1 MKVTVKYMPK
11 SENQKQK
18 LLYLLK
24 FFYEETDEA
33 HTLTVN
39 QIIDK
44 LEKNGISAARR
55 SIYDDIR
62 TLQDFGIDIV
72 MKKSKTC
79 EYFLGSRL
87 FEAAELK
94 ILIDSIQS
102 SRFITKKKSES
113 IIKRLKQLASKPQS
127 RKFSGQIFIYDRIK
141 SMNEC
146 ILYNVDT
153 LHNAIAENRKIIF
166 KYFDYDIK
174 KQKIFRKNGESY
186 FANPLALTFDNENYY
201 LIAYNEK
208 YEDYVHYRVDKMTDI
223 EISKEKRIVPN
234 EKFNAAE
241 YVKPMFSMFDGE
253 VEYITAVFHISYL
266 NVIIDR
272 FGDNVILRETEDEEC
287 FQATFKAAVSS
298 TFLSW
303 IIGFGAGALILS
315 PQWVADEVKNLA
327 LEAAQM
333 YEDDT

>member
-1 MKVTVKYMPK
+1 MPK
-11 SENQKQK
+11 SEKQKQK

-24 FFYEETDEA
+24 FFYEETDEE

-39 QIIDK
+39 QMIDK
-44 LEKNGISAARR
+44 LEQNGISAARR

-72 MKKSKTC
+72 MRKSKTC

-87 FEAAELK
+87 FETSELK

-102 SRFITKKKSES
+102 SKFITKKKSES

-127 RKFSGQIFIYDRIK
+127 RKFSGQIYIYDRIK
-141 SMNEC
+141 AMNEC

-153 LHNAIAENRKIIF
+153 LHNAIAENRKVTF
-166 KYFDYDIK
+166 RYFDYNIK
-174 KQKIFRKNGESY
+174 REKVFRKNGEPYS
-186 FANPLALTFDNENYY
+186 ANPLALTFDNENYY
-201 LIAYNEK
+201 LISYNDK
-208 YEDYVHYRVDKMTDI
+208 YEDYVHYRVDKMVDI
-223 EISKEKRIVPN
+223 EISKEKRIMPK

-253 VEYITAVFHISYL
+253 VEHITALFHISYL

-272 FGDNVILRETEDEEC
+272 FGDNVILRETEDAEC
-287 FQATFKAAVSS
+287 FQATFKAAVSP

-315 PQWVADEVKNLA
+315 PQWVADEVRNLA
-327 LEAAQM
+327 LEVTKM
-333 YEDDT
+333 YGNDT

>member
-1 MKVTVKYMPK
+1 MPK

-24 FFYEETDEA
+24 FFYEETDEE

-39 QIIDK
+39 RIIDK
-44 LEKNGISAARR
+44 LNQNGIAAARR

-62 TLQDFGIDIV
+62 VLQDFGIDIV
-72 MKKSKTC
+72 MRKSKTC
-79 EYFLGSRL
+79 EYFLSSRL
-87 FEAAELK
+87 FETPELK

-127 RKFSGQIFIYDRIK
+127 RKFSGQIYIYDRIK

-153 LHNAIAENRKIIF
+153 LHNAIAENRKVTF
-166 KYFDYDIK
+166 RYFDYNIK
-174 KQKIFRKNGESY
+174 REKVFRKNGEPYSD
-186 FANPLALTFDNENYY
+186 NPLALTFDNENYY
-201 LIAYNEK
+201 LISYNDK
-208 YEDYVHYRVDKMTDI
+208 YEDYVHYRVDKMVDI
-223 EISKEKRIVPN
+223 EISKEKRIMPK

-253 VEYITAVFHISYL
+253 VEHITALFHISYL

-272 FGDNVILRETEDEEC
+272 FGDNVILRETEDAEC
-287 FQATFKAAVSS
+287 FQATFKAAVSP

-315 PQWVADEVKNLA
+315 TQWVADEVRNLA
-327 LEAAQM
+327 LEVTKM
-333 YEDDT
+333 YENDT

>member
-1 MKVTVKYMPK
+1 MPR

-24 FFYEETDEA
+24 FFYEETDEE

-44 LEKNGISAARR
+44 LNQNGIAAARR

-72 MKKSKTC
+72 MRKSKTC
-79 EYFLGSRL
+79 EYFLSSRL
-87 FEAAELK
+87 FETPELK

-127 RKFSGQIFIYDRIK
+127 RKFSGQIYIYDRIK

-153 LHNAIAENRKIIF
+153 LHNAIAENRKVMF
-166 KYFDYDIK
+166 RYFDYNIK
-174 KQKIFRKNGESY
+174 REKVFRKNSESY
-186 FANPLALTFDNENYY
+186 SVSPLALTFDNKNYY
-201 LIAYNEK
+201 LISYNDK
-208 YEDYVHYRVDKMTDI
+208 YEDYVHYRVDKMVDI
-223 EISKEKRIVPN
+223 EISKEKRILP
-234 EKFNAAE
+234 EKRFNAAE

-253 VEYITAVFHISYL
+253 VENITALFHISYL

-272 FGDNVILRETEDEEC
+272 FGDNVILRETEDAEC
-287 FQATFKAAVSS
+287 FQATFKAAVSP

-315 PQWVADEVKNLA
+315 PQWVADEVKKLA
-327 LEAAQM
+327 LEAAEM
-333 YEDDT
+333 YENNI

>member
-1 MKVTVKYMPK
+1 MPK

-24 FFYEETDEA
+24 FFYEETDEE

-39 QIIDK
+39 EIIAK
-44 LEKNGISAARR
+44 LEQNGISAARR

-62 TLQDFGIDIV
+62 VLQYFGIDID
-72 MKKSKTC
+72 MRKSKTC
-79 EYFLGSRL
+79 EYFLASRL
-87 FEAAELK
+87 FETSELK

-127 RKFSGQIFIYDRIK
+127 RKFSGQIYIYDRIK

-153 LHNAIAENRKIIF
+153 LHNAIAENRKVTF
-166 KYFDYDIK
+166 RYFDYNIK
-174 KQKIFRKNGESY
+174 REKVFRKNGESY
-186 FANPLALTFDNENYY
+186 SVSPLALTFDNENYY
-201 LIAYNEK
+201 LISYNDK
-208 YEDYVHYRVDKMTDI
+208 YEDYVHYRVDKMVDI
-223 EISKEKRIVPN
+223 EISKEKRIMPK

-253 VEYITAVFHISYL
+253 VEHITALFHISYL

-272 FGDNVILRETEDEEC
+272 FGDSVILRETEDAEC
-287 FQATFKAAVSS
+287 FQATFKAAISPN
-298 TFLSW
+298 FLSW

-315 PQWVADEVKNLA
+315 PQWVADEVRNLA
-327 LEAAQM
+327 LEAAGM
-333 YEDDT
+333 YENDT

>member
-1 MKVTVKYMPK
+1 MPR

-24 FFYEETDEA
+24 FFYEETDEE

-44 LEKNGISAARR
+44 LNQNGIAAARR

-72 MKKSKTC
+72 MRKSKTC
-79 EYFLGSRL
+79 EYFLSSRL
-87 FEAAELK
+87 FETSELK

-127 RKFSGQIFIYDRIK
+127 RKFSGQIYIYDRIK

-153 LHNAIAENRKIIF
+153 LHNAIAENRKVMF
-166 KYFDYDIK
+166 RYFDYNIK
-174 KQKIFRKNGESY
+174 REKVFRKNSESY
-186 FANPLALTFDNENYY
+186 SVSPLALTFDNENYY
-201 LIAYNEK
+201 LISYNDK
-208 YEDYVHYRVDKMTDI
+208 YEDYVHYRVDKMVDI
-223 EISKEKRIVPN
+223 EISKEKRIMPK

-241 YVKPMFSMFDGE
+241 YVKPMFSMFDGK
-253 VEYITAVFHISYL
+253 VEHITALFHISYL

-272 FGDNVILRETEDEEC
+272 FGDNVTLRETEDEEC
-287 FQATFKAAVSS
+287 FQATFKAAVSP

-315 PQWVADEVKNLA
+315 PQWVADEVKKLA
-327 LEAAQM
+327 LEAAEM
-333 YEDDT
+333 YENNI

>member
-1 MKVTVKYMPK
+1 MPK

-24 FFYEETDEA
+24 FFYEETDEENM
-33 HTLTVN
+33 LTVN
-39 QIIDK
+39 EIIAK
-44 LEKNGISAARR
+44 LERNGISAARR

-72 MKKSKTC
+72 MRKSKTC
-79 EYFLGSRL
+79 EYFLASRL
-87 FEAAELK
+87 FETAELK

-113 IIKRLKQLASKPQS
+113 VIKKLKGLASKPRS
-127 RKFSGQIFIYDRIK
+127 RKFSGQIYIYDRIK

-153 LHNAIAENRKIIF
+153 LHNAIAENKKITF
-166 KYFDYDIK
+166 QYFDYNIK
-174 KQKIFRKNGESY
+174 REKVFRKKGESY
-186 FANPLALTFDNENYY
+186 YTNPLALTFDNQNYY

-223 EISKEKRIVPN
+223 EVSTEKRIMPKK
-234 EKFNAAE
+234 KFNAAE
-241 YVKPMFSMFDGE
+241 YVKPMFSMFDGK
-253 VEYITAVFHISYL
+253 VEHITALFHISYL

-272 FGDNVILRETEDEEC
+272 FGDNVALRETEDKEC
-287 FQATFKAAVSS
+287 FQAIFQAAVSP

-327 LEAAQM
+327 LEVAEM
-333 YEDDT
+333 YDDNL

>member
-1 MKVTVKYMPK
+1 MPK

-24 FFYEETDEA
+24 FFYEETDEE

-39 QIIDK
+39 QMIDK
-44 LEKNGISAARR
+44 LEQNGISAARR

-62 TLQDFGIDIV
+62 TLQDFGVDIV
-72 MKKSKTC
+72 MRKSKTC

-87 FEAAELK
+87 FETPELK

-127 RKFSGQIFIYDRIK
+127 RKFSGQIYIYDRIK

-153 LHNAIAENRKIIF
+153 LHNAIAENRKVTF
-166 KYFDYDIK
+166 RYFDYNIK
-174 KQKIFRKNGESY
+174 REKVFRKNGEPYS
-186 FANPLALTFDNENYY
+186 ANPLALTFDNENYY
-201 LIAYNEK
+201 LISYNDK
-208 YEDYVHYRVDKMTDI
+208 YEDYVHYRVDKMVDI
-223 EISKEKRIVPN
+223 EISKEKRIMPK

-241 YVKPMFSMFDGE
+241 YVKPMFSMFDGK
-253 VEYITAVFHISYL
+253 VEHITALFHMSYL

-272 FGDNVILRETEDEEC
+272 FGNNVILRETEDAEC
-287 FQATFKAAVSS
+287 FQATFKAAVSP

-315 PQWVADEVKNLA
+315 PQWVADEVRNLA
-327 LEAAQM
+327 LEVTKM
-333 YEDDT
+333 YGNDT

>member
-1 MKVTVKYMPK
+1 MPK

-24 FFYEETDEA
+24 FFYEETDEE

-39 QIIDK
+39 QMIDK
-44 LEKNGISAARR
+44 LEQNGISAARR

-72 MKKSKTC
+72 MRKSKTC

-87 FEAAELK
+87 FETSELK

-102 SRFITKKKSES
+102 SKFITKKKSES

-127 RKFSGQIFIYDRIK
+127 CKFSEQIYIYDRIK
-141 SMNEC
+141 AMNEC

-153 LHNAIAENRKIIF
+153 LHNAIAENRKVTF
-166 KYFDYDIK
+166 RYFDYNIK
-174 KQKIFRKNGESY
+174 REKVFRKNGEPYS
-186 FANPLALTFDNENYY
+186 ANPLALTFDNENYY
-201 LIAYNEK
+201 LISYNDK
-208 YEDYVHYRVDKMTDI
+208 YEDYVHYRVDKMVDI
-223 EISKEKRIVPN
+223 EISKEKRIMPK

-253 VEYITAVFHISYL
+253 VEHITALFHISYL

-272 FGDNVILRETEDEEC
+272 FGDNVILRETEDVEC
-287 FQATFKAAVSS
+287 FQATFKAAVSP

-315 PQWVADEVKNLA
+315 PQWVADEVRNLD
-327 LEAAQM
+327 LEVTKM
-333 YEDDT
+333 YGNDT

>member
-1 MKVTVKYMPK
+1 MPR

-24 FFYEETDEA
+24 FFYEETDEE

-44 LEKNGISAARR
+44 LNQNGIAAARR

-72 MKKSKTC
+72 MRKSKTC
-79 EYFLGSRL
+79 EYFLSSRL
-87 FEAAELK
+87 FETPELK

-127 RKFSGQIFIYDRIK
+127 RKFSGQIYIYDRIK

-153 LHNAIAENRKIIF
+153 LHNAIAENRKVMF
-166 KYFDYDIK
+166 RYFDYNIK
-174 KQKIFRKNGESY
+174 REKVFRKNSESY
-186 FANPLALTFDNENYY
+186 SVSPLALTFDNENYY
-201 LIAYNEK
+201 LISYNDK
-208 YEDYVHYRVDKMTDI
+208 YEDYVHYRVDKMVDI
-223 EISKEKRIVPN
+223 EISKEKRIMPK

-241 YVKPMFSMFDGE
+241 YVKPMFSMFDGK
-253 VEYITAVFHISYL
+253 VEHITALFHISYL

-272 FGDNVILRETEDEEC
+272 FGDNVTLRETEDEEC
-287 FQATFKAAVSS
+287 FQATFKAAVSP

-315 PQWVADEVKNLA
+315 PQWVADEVKKLA
-327 LEAAQM
+327 LEAAEM
-333 YEDDT
+333 YENNI

>member
-1 MKVTVKYMPK
+1 MPK

-24 FFYEETDEA
+24 FFYEETDEE

-39 QIIDK
+39 QMIDK
-44 LEKNGISAARR
+44 LEQNGISAARR

-62 TLQDFGIDIV
+62 TLQDFGIDII
-72 MKKSKTC
+72 MRKSKTC
-79 EYFLGSRL
+79 EYFLASRL
-87 FEAAELK
+87 FETSELK

-127 RKFSGQIFIYDRIK
+127 RKFSGQIYIYDRIK

-153 LHNAIAENRKIIF
+153 LHNAIAENRKVTF
-166 KYFDYDIK
+166 RYFDYNIK
-174 KQKIFRKNGESY
+174 REKVFRKNGEFYS
-186 FANPLALTFDNENYY
+186 ANPLALTFDNENYY
-201 LIAYNEK
+201 LISYNDK
-208 YEDYVHYRVDKMTDI
+208 YKDYVHYRVDKMVDI
-223 EISKEKRIVPN
+223 EISKEKRIMPK

-253 VEYITAVFHISYL
+253 VEHITALFHISYL

-272 FGDNVILRETEDEEC
+272 FGDNVILRETEDAEC
-287 FQATFKAAVSS
+287 FQATFKAAVSPN
-298 TFLSW
+298 FLSW

-327 LEAAQM
+327 LETAKM

>member
-1 MKVTVKYMPK
+1 MPR

-24 FFYEETDEA
+24 FFYEETDEE

-44 LEKNGISAARR
+44 LNQNGIAAARR

-72 MKKSKTC
+72 MRKSKTC
-79 EYFLGSRL
+79 EYFLSSRL
-87 FEAAELK
+87 FETSELK

-127 RKFSGQIFIYDRIK
+127 RKFSGQIYIYDRIK

-153 LHNAIAENRKIIF
+153 LHNAIAENRKVMF
-166 KYFDYDIK
+166 RYFDYNIK
-174 KQKIFRKNGESY
+174 REKVFRKNSESY
-186 FANPLALTFDNENYY
+186 SVSPLALTFDNENYY
-201 LIAYNEK
+201 LISYNDK
-208 YEDYVHYRVDKMTDI
+208 YEDYVHYRVDKMVDI
-223 EISKEKRIVPN
+223 EISKEKRIMPK

-241 YVKPMFSMFDGE
+241 YVKPMFSMFDGK
-253 VEYITAVFHISYL
+253 VEHITALFHISYL

-272 FGDNVILRETEDEEC
+272 FGDNVILRETKDEEC
-287 FQATFKAAVSS
+287 FQATFKAAVSP

-327 LEAAQM
+327 LEAAKM

>member
-1 MKVTVKYMPK
+1 MPK

-24 FFYEETDEA
+24 FFYEETDEE

-39 QIIDK
+39 QMIDK
-44 LEKNGISAARR
+44 LEQNGISAARR

-62 TLQDFGIDIV
+62 VLQDFGIDIV
-72 MKKSKTC
+72 MRKSKTC
-79 EYFLGSRL
+79 EYFLASRL
-87 FEAAELK
+87 FETSELK

-127 RKFSGQIFIYDRIK
+127 RKFSGQIYIYDRIK

-153 LHNAIAENRKIIF
+153 LHNAIAENRKVTF
-166 KYFDYDIK
+166 RYFDYNIK
-174 KQKIFRKNGESY
+174 REKVFRKNGEFYS
-186 FANPLALTFDNENYY
+186 ANPLALTFDNENYY
-201 LIAYNEK
+201 LISYNDK
-208 YEDYVHYRVDKMTDI
+208 YKDYVHYRVDKMVDI
-223 EISKEKRIVPN
+223 EISKEKRIMPK

-253 VEYITAVFHISYL
+253 VEHITALFHISYL

-272 FGDNVILRETEDEEC
+272 FGDNVILRETEDAEC
-287 FQATFKAAVSS
+287 FQATFKAAVSPN
-298 TFLSW
+298 FLSW

-327 LEAAQM
+327 LETAKM

>member
-1 MKVTVKYMPK
+1 MPK

-24 FFYEETDEA
+24 FFYEETDEENM
-33 HTLTVN
+33 LTVN
-39 QIIDK
+39 EIIAK
-44 LEKNGISAARR
+44 LERNGISAARR

-62 TLQDFGIDIV
+62 TLQEFGIDIV
-72 MKKSKTC
+72 MRKSKTY
-79 EYFLGSRL
+79 EYFLASRL
-87 FEAAELK
+87 FETAELK

-113 IIKRLKQLASKPQS
+113 VIKKLKVLASKPQS
-127 RKFSGQIFIYDRIK
+127 RKFSGQIYIYDRIK

-153 LHNAIAENRKIIF
+153 LHNAIAENKKITF
-166 KYFDYDIK
+166 QYFDYNIK
-174 KQKIFRKNGESY
+174 REKVFRKNGESY
-186 FANPLALTFDNENYY
+186 CTNPLALTFDNENYY

-223 EISKEKRIVPN
+223 EINTERRVMPKK
-234 EKFNAAE
+234 KFNAAE
-241 YVKPMFSMFDGE
+241 YVKPMFSMFDGKTTH
-253 VEYITAVFHISYL
+253 IIALFHISYL

-272 FGDNVILRETEDEEC
+272 FGDNVTLSETEDEEC
-287 FQATFKAAVSS
+287 FQAMFKAAVSP

-327 LEAAQM
+327 LEAAEM
-333 YEDDT
+333 YNENS

>member
-1 MKVTVKYMPK
+1 MPK

-24 FFYEETDEA
+24 FFYEETDEE

-39 QIIDK
+39 RIIDK
-44 LEKNGISAARR
+44 LNQNGIAAARR

-62 TLQDFGIDIV
+62 VLQDFGIDIV
-72 MKKSKTC
+72 MRKSKTC
-79 EYFLGSRL
+79 EYFLSSRL
-87 FEAAELK
+87 FETPELK

-127 RKFSGQIFIYDRIK
+127 RKFSGQIYIYDRIK

-153 LHNAIAENRKIIF
+153 LHNAIAENRKVTF
-166 KYFDYDIK
+166 RYFDYNIK
-174 KQKIFRKNGESY
+174 REKVFRKNGEPYSD
-186 FANPLALTFDNENYY
+186 NPLALTFDNENYY
-201 LIAYNEK
+201 LISYNDK
-208 YEDYVHYRVDKMTDI
+208 YEDYVHYRVDKMVDI
-223 EISKEKRIVPN
+223 EISKEKRIMPK

-253 VEYITAVFHISYL
+253 VEHITALFHISYL

-272 FGDNVILRETEDEEC
+272 FGDNVILRETEDAEC
-287 FQATFKAAVSS
+287 FQATFKAAVSPN
-298 TFLSW
+298 FLSW
-303 IIGFGAGALILS
+303 IIGFGAGVLILS

-327 LEAAQM
+327 LEAAGM
-333 YEDDT
+333 YENNI

>member
-1 MKVTVKYMPK
+1 MPK

-24 FFYEETDEA
+24 FFYEETDEE

-39 QIIDK
+39 QMLDK
-44 LEKNGISAARR
+44 LDQNGISAARR

-72 MKKSKTC
+72 MRKSKTC

-87 FEAAELK
+87 FETPELK

-127 RKFSGQIFIYDRIK
+127 RKFSGQIYIYDRIK

-153 LHNAIAENRKIIF
+153 LHNAIAKNRKVTF
-166 KYFDYDIK
+166 RYFDYNIK
-174 KQKIFRKNGESY
+174 REKVFRKNGESY
-186 FANPLALTFDNENYY
+186 SVSPLALTFDNENYY
-201 LIAYNEK
+201 LISYNDK
-208 YEDYVHYRVDKMTDI
+208 YEDYVHYRVDKMVDI
-223 EISKEKRIVPN
+223 EISKEKRIMPK

-253 VEYITAVFHISYL
+253 VEHITALFHISYL

-272 FGDNVILRETEDEEC
+272 FGDNVILRETEDAEC
-287 FQATFKAAVSS
+287 FQATFKAAVSPN
-298 TFLSW
+298 FLLW

-315 PQWVADEVKNLA
+315 PQWVADEVRNLA
-327 LEAAQM
+327 LEAAGM
-333 YEDDT
+333 YENDT

>member
-1 MKVTVKYMPK
+1 MPK

-18 LLYLLK
+18 ILYILK
-24 FFYEETDEA
+24 FFYEETDEE

-39 QIIDK
+39 EIIAK
-44 LEKNGISAARR
+44 LECNGISAARR

-62 TLQDFGIDIV
+62 TLQEFGFDIV
-72 MKKSKTC
+72 MRKSKTC

-87 FEAAELK
+87 FETAELK

-102 SRFITKKKSES
+102 SRFITKRKSES
-113 IIKRLKQLASKPQS
+113 VIKKLKELASKPQS
-127 RKFSGQIFIYDRIK
+127 RKFSGQLYIYDRIK
-141 SMNEC
+141 NMNEC
-146 ILYNVDT
+146 IFYNVDA
-153 LHNAIAENRKIIF
+153 LHNAIAENQKITF
-166 KYFDYDIK
+166 QYFDYNISK
-174 KQKIFRKNGESY
+174 EKVFRKNGDSY
-186 FANPLALTFDNENYY
+186 CTNPLALTFDNENYY

-208 YEDYVHYRVDKMTDI
+208 YEDFVHYRVDKMTNI
-223 EISKEKRIVPN
+223 EISTEKRIMPK

-241 YVKPMFSMFDGE
+241 YVKPMFSMFDGK
-253 VEYITAVFHISYL
+253 VEHITALFHISYL

-287 FQATFKAAVSS
+287 FQATFQAAVSP

-303 IIGFGAGALILS
+303 IIGCGAGALILS

-327 LEAAQM
+327 LEAAEM
-333 YEDDT
+333 YNGHL

>member
-1 MKVTVKYMPK
+1 MPK

-24 FFYEETDEA
+24 FFYEETDEE

-44 LEKNGISAARR
+44 LNQNGIAAARR

-72 MKKSKTC
+72 MRKSKTC
-79 EYFLGSRL
+79 EYFLASRL
-87 FEAAELK
+87 FETPELK

-113 IIKRLKQLASKPQS
+113 IIKRLKQLTSKPQS
-127 RKFSGQIFIYDRIK
+127 RKFSGQIYIYDRIK

-153 LHNAIAENRKIIF
+153 LHNAIAENRKVTF
-166 KYFDYDIK
+166 RYFDYNIK
-174 KQKIFRKNGESY
+174 REKVFRKNGEFYS
-186 FANPLALTFDNENYY
+186 ANPLALTFDNENYY
-201 LIAYNEK
+201 LISYNDK
-208 YEDYVHYRVDKMTDI
+208 YKDYVHYRVDKMVDI
-223 EISKEKRIVPN
+223 EISKEKRIMPK

-253 VEYITAVFHISYL
+253 VEHITALFHISYL

-272 FGDNVILRETEDEEC
+272 FGDNVILRETEDAEC
-287 FQATFKAAVSS
+287 FQATFKAAVSPN
-298 TFLSW
+298 FLSW

-327 LEAAQM
+327 LETAKM

>member
-1 MKVTVKYMPK
+1 MPK

-24 FFYEETDEA
+24 FFYEETDED

-39 QIIDK
+39 EIIAK
-44 LEKNGISAARR
+44 LERNGISAARR

-72 MKKSKTC
+72 IRKSKTC

-87 FEAAELK
+87 FETSELK

-113 IIKRLKQLASKPQS
+113 IIKRLKQLASKPQARS
-127 RKFSGQIFIYDRIK
+127 FSGQIYIYDRIK

-153 LHNAIAENRKIIF
+153 IHNAIAENRKITF
-166 KYFDYDIK
+166 KYFDYNIK
-174 KQKIFRKNGESY
+174 REKVFRKNGELYS
-186 FANPLALTFDNENYY
+186 ADPLALTFDNENYY
-201 LIAYNEK
+201 LISYNHK

-223 EISKEKRIVPN
+223 KISSEKRIVP
-234 EKFNAAE
+234 EERFNAAE
-241 YVKPMFSMFDGE
+241 YVKPVFSMFDGK
-253 VEYITAVFHISYL
+253 VEHITALFHISYL

-272 FGDNVILRETEDEEC
+272 FGDNVILRETEDKEC
-287 FQATFKAAVSS
+287 FQATFKAAVSP

-303 IIGFGAGALILS
+303 IITFGRGAMIIS

-327 LEAAQM
+327 LETAEM
-333 YEDDT
+333 YGST